1 MKKALIGSLAAIA
14 TTFGAAQAASIL
26 DFTADILSPVAG
38 KSRTATEDG
47 VLFTITGKPQ
57 AVNNSQRFDGG
68 TQDFCQS
75 EGGDLACLRDGLG
88 IKDDE
93 LTATPR
99 PDNERATITSE
110 AINVNRLFLLDLFK
124 SNDPKLGAEQARI
137 DLYTADD
144 PTTAAMTIRVTAD
157 ETKSENNAGYYAVDV
172 GLKGVVKIVFRANQ
186 RSGTDD
192 KNSDFSVA
200 AVEFS
205 EMPVPGAAIF
215 FGSALLAGAA
225 ARRKRAA

>member
-1 MKKALIGSLAAIA
+1 MKNVLIGSLAAIA
-14 TTFGAAQAASIL
+14 TSISAAQAASIL
-26 DFTADILSPVAG
+26 DFTADILSPVSG
-38 KSRTATEDG
+38 NNRTATEDG

-57 AVNNSQRFDGG
+57 AVNNSQSFDGG

-75 EGGDLACLRDGLG
+75 QGGDLACVRDGLG

-99 PDNERATITSE
+99 PDNERATIKSK
-110 AINVNRLFLLDLFK
+110 AIDVHRIFLLDLFK

-144 PTTAAMTIRVTAD
+144 PSTVAMTIRVTAD
-157 ETKSENNAGYYAVDV
+157 ETKSQNNAGFYAIDV
-172 GLKGVVKIVFRANQ
+172 GLPDVVKMVFRANQ

-192 KNSDFSVA
+192 KNSDFAVA
-200 AVEFS
+200 GVEFS
-205 EMPVPGAAIF
+205 EMPVPGAALL
-215 FGSALLAGAA
+215 FGTALFAGAA
-225 ARRKRAA
+225 ARRKRAS